1 MSSES
6 ESFINAAAIENSL
19 AHARSA
25 EPSRVREILAR
36 ATELHGLDD
45 TDVAILTGVTDADL
59 LDEMFR
65 TARQVKESL
74 YGRRIVLFA
83 PLYVSN
89 YCRNDCVYCAF
100 RVRNR
105 GIVRRRLNQA
115 EIAAEVRALE
125 DQGHKRLLLVAG
137 EAFPEGGIDYIL
149 ESIDTIYGVHS
160 GAGEIRR
167 INVNIAPL
175 SQPEFARLKEAKIG
189 TYQLFQE
196 TYHEPTYAA
205 VHLAGRKRDYHWR
218 LGAMDRAMQA
228 GIDDVGIGALF
239 GLYDWRFELLA
250 LMHHARHLEERY
262 GCGPHTI
269 SVPRLE
275 TAAGADFSGV
285 ERHRVSDEDFR
296 KIIAILRLAVPYTG
310 IILSTRESPAMRH
323 DAISLGVSQISA
335 GSRTDPGG
343 YSESGD
349 EACGQ
354 FQLGDHRPLAEV
366 IRELAGMGFIPSFCT
381 ACYRLGRT
389 GVDFMDLA
397 KPGEIKYHCDPN
409 ALSTLREYL
418 NDYADDETRFQGER
432 LIEKTLADM
441 DARQREISARLL
453 QRVAAGHRDQY
464 C

>member
-6 ESFINAAAIENSL
+6 ESFINALAIQDSL
-19 AHARSA
+19 DHARSA
-25 EPSRVREILAR
+25 DPPRVREILAK
-36 ATELHGLDD
+36 AAELHGLDD

-65 TARQVKESL
+65 TARHVKESL

-83 PLYVSN
+83 PLYISN
-89 YCRNDCVYCAF
+89 YCKNDCVYCAF
-100 RVRNR
+100 RVRNQ
-105 GIVRRRLNQA
+105 GIVRRRLTQA
-115 EIAAEVRALE
+115 EIAEEAVALE

-137 EAFPEGGIDYIL
+137 EAFPDEGIDHVL
-149 ESIDTIYGVHS
+149 DSIHTIYGVRS

-175 SQPEFARLKEAKIG
+175 TVPEFKRLKEAQIG

-205 VHLAGRKRDYHWR
+205 VHLAGKKRNYRWR
-218 LGAMDRAMQA
+218 LEAMDRAMQA

-250 LMHHARHLEERY
+250 LMHHARHLESRF

-275 TAAGADFSGV
+275 PAEGADFSGIS
-285 ERHRVSDEDFR
+285 HRVSDEDFK
-296 KIIAILRLAVPYTG
+296 KIIAILRMAVPYTG
-310 IILSTRESPAMRH
+310 IILSTRESPEMRH

-343 YSESGD
+343 YSEHGGD
-349 EACGQ
+349 ACGQ

-418 NDYADDETRFQGER
+418 TDYADDETRLQGER